1 MELKVIPPPAI
12 ALFLES
18 QSSLAPVFHFQGDI
32 SIGLRNSTDIRIISA
47 DMKYNRI
54 INILNP
60 IKECS
65 LFLLGPRQTGKTTL
79 LQELFPNATVYD
91 LLQANQ
97 FQELSADPTL
107 IRQRLKSSDTLVV
120 IDEVQKLPILLD
132 EVHSLIQRNPALRF
146 VLTGSSARKLRR
158 GGVNLLA
165 GRARIRYLHPLVSP
179 ELDYDRLLE
188 RLERGGLPFIIDSS
202 SPREDLQT
210 YCGTYLQEE
219 IRAESLVR
227 SIENFSRFLL
237 VAGLTNGTQLNYENV
252 ARDAGLAARTVREYY
267 QILCDTLLGHIVEPF
282 GATTRRKAVGIP
294 KFYLFDLG
302 VANFLTKT
310 GEIQK
315 GSKSYGD
322 AIEHL
327 VFLELKAFLDYRASD
342 LPLSYWR
349 STTKFEVD
357 FTIGDSVAIEVKA
370 KARVTDPD
378 LKGLRALKEERI
390 FKRLICVSD
399 ETSSRTTDDGIEII
413 PIQEFL
419 RALWTEEVITD
430 A

>member
-1 MELKVIPPPAI
+1 
-12 ALFLES
+12 
-18 QSSLAPVFHFQGDI
+18 
-32 SIGLRNSTDIRIISA
+32 
-47 DMKYNRI
+47 MKYNRI
-54 INILNP
+54 INIVESLQ
-60 IKECS
+60 ERS

-79 LQELFPNATVYD
+79 LQNLFPNATVYD

-120 IDEVQKLPILLD
+120 IDEVHKLPVLLD

-179 ELDYDRLLE
+179 ELNFERLLE
-188 RLERGGLPFIIDSS
+188 RLVRGGLPFIIDSS

-237 VAGLTNGTQLNYENV
+237 VAGLTNGAQLNYENV

-267 QILCDTLLGHIVEPF
+267 QILSDTLLGHIVEPF
-282 GATTRRKAVGIP
+282 GATIRRKAVGIP

-310 GEIQK
+310 GAIQK

-327 VFLELKAFLDYRASD
+327 VFLELKAFLDYHAKD
-342 LPLSYWR
+342 LPLGYWR

-357 FTIGDSVAIEVKA
+357 FTIGEDVAVEVKS
-370 KARVTDPD
+370 KSKVTDSD
-378 LKGLRALKEERI
+378 LKGIRALKEEGI

-399 ETSSRTTDDGIEII
+399 ESAARTTDDNIDVI
-413 PIQEFL
+413 PLQAFL
-419 RALWTEEVITD
+419 RELWRGEVC
-430 A
+430 

>member
-1 MELKVIPPPAI
+1 
-12 ALFLES
+12 
-18 QSSLAPVFHFQGDI
+18 
-32 SIGLRNSTDIRIISA
+32 
-47 DMKYNRI
+47 MKYTRI
-54 INILNP
+54 INILKP
-60 IKECS
+60 LTERS
-65 LFLLGPRQTGKTTL
+65 LLLLGPRQTGKTTL
-79 LQELFPNATVYD
+79 LQNLFPDATVYD

-107 IRQRLKSSDTLVV
+107 IRQRLKNTDTLVV
-120 IDEVQKLPILLD
+120 IDEIQKLPVLLD
-132 EVHSLIQRNPALRF
+132 EVHSLIQRNQALRF

-179 ELDYDRLLE
+179 ELTSDRLLD

-219 IRAESLVR
+219 IKAESLVR

-237 VAGLTNGTQLNYENV
+237 VAGLTNCSQLNYENV

-267 QILCDTLLGHIVEPF
+267 QILSDTLLGHIVEPF
-282 GATTRRKAVGIP
+282 NATKRRKAVGIP

-310 GEIQK
+310 GAIQR
-315 GSKSYGD
+315 GSRSYGD

-327 VFLELKAFLDYRASD
+327 IFLELKAFLDYQVRD
-342 LPLSYWR
+342 LPLCYWR

-357 FTIGDSVAIEVKA
+357 FTIGEDVAIEVKA
-370 KARVTDPD
+370 KPRITDSD

-399 ETSSRTTDDGIEII
+399 ESCARTTDDDIEII
-413 PIQEFL
+413 PLESFL
-419 RALWTEEVITD
+419 GYLWSGEII
-430 A
+430 

>member
-1 MELKVIPPPAI
+1 M
-12 ALFLES
+12 
-18 QSSLAPVFHFQGDI
+18 
-32 SIGLRNSTDIRIISA
+32 
-47 DMKYNRI
+47 
-54 INILNP
+54 
-60 IKECS
+60 
-65 LFLLGPRQTGKTTL
+65 
-79 LQELFPNATVYD
+79 
-91 LLQANQ
+91 
-97 FQELSADPTL
+97 
-107 IRQRLKSSDTLVV
+107 
-120 IDEVQKLPILLD
+120 
-132 EVHSLIQRNPALRF
+132 
-146 VLTGSSARKLRR
+146 
-158 GGVNLLA
+158 NLLA

-237 VAGLTNGTQLNYENV
+237 VAGLTNGAQLNYENV

-282 GATTRRKAVGIP
+282 GATTRREAVGIP

-327 VFLELKAFLDYRASD
+327 VFLELRAFLDYRASD

-349 STTKFEVD
+349 STTKFEVG

-370 KARVTDPD
+370 KSRVTEPD
-378 LKGLRALKEERI
+378 LKGLRALKEEGI

-413 PIQEFL
+413 PIQEFFL
-419 RALWTEEVITD
+419 TRMTSNKA
-430 A
+430 

>member
-1 MELKVIPPPAI
+1 M
-12 ALFLES
+12 
-18 QSSLAPVFHFQGDI
+18 
-32 SIGLRNSTDIRIISA
+32 SA

-54 INILNP
+54 INVLAP
-60 IKECS
+60 LKERS

-79 LQELFPNATVYD
+79 LQELFPSATVYD

-132 EVHSLIQRNPALRF
+132 EVHSLIQRNSALRF

-179 ELDYDRLLE
+179 ELNYDRLLE

-267 QILCDTLLGHIVEPF
+267 QILCDTLVGHIVEPF

-315 GSKSYGD
+315 GSKNYGD

-327 VFLELKAFLDYRASD
+327 VFLELKAFLDYQASD

-357 FTIGDSVAIEVKA
+357 FTIGDTVAIEVKA
-370 KARVTDPD
+370 KSRVTDPD
-378 LKGLRALKEERI
+378 LKGLRALNEEGI
-390 FKRLICVSD
+390 FKRLICISD

-419 RALWTEEVITD
+419 RALWTGQVVKNSSQS
-430 A
+430 

>member
-1 MELKVIPPPAI
+1 MLSSCLHHFAI
-12 ALFLES
+12 LG
-18 QSSLAPVFHFQGDI
+18 API
-32 SIGLRNSTDIRIISA
+32 SIDLRNSTDIRNISA
-47 DMKYNRI
+47 DIKYNRL
-54 INILNP
+54 INILEP
-60 IKECS
+60 LKERS
-65 LFLLGPRQTGKTTL
+65 LFLLGPLQTGKSTL
-79 LQELFPNATVYD
+79 LQELFPSAAVYD

-132 EVHSLIQRNPALRF
+132 EVHSLIQRNSALRF

-179 ELDYDRLLE
+179 ELNYDRLLE

-267 QILCDTLLGHIVEPF
+267 QILCDTLVGHIVEPF

-315 GSKSYGD
+315 GSKSCGD

-327 VFLELKAFLDYRASD
+327 VFLELKAFLDYQARD

-357 FTIGDSVAIEVKA
+357 FTIGDTVAVEVKA
-370 KARVTDPD
+370 KSRVTDPD
-378 LKGLRALKEERI
+378 LKGLRALNEEGI

-419 RALWTEEVITD
+419 RALWSEDIVIS

>member
-1 MELKVIPPPAI
+1 
-12 ALFLES
+12 
-18 QSSLAPVFHFQGDI
+18 
-32 SIGLRNSTDIRIISA
+32 
-47 DMKYNRI
+47 MKYNRI
-54 INILNP
+54 INILDVV
-60 IKECS
+60 KERS

-79 LQELFPNATVYD
+79 LQELFPQAIVYD

-107 IRQRLKSSDTLVV
+107 IRQRLKSSDRIVV
-120 IDEVQKLPILLD
+120 IDEVQKLPSLLD
-132 EVHSLIQRNPALRF
+132 EVHSLIQRNSDLRF

-179 ELDYDRLLE
+179 ELGSSRLLE

-219 IRAESLVR
+219 VRAESLVR

-267 QILCDTLLGHIVEPF
+267 HILSDTLLGHIVEPF

-310 GEIQK
+310 GSIQK
-315 GSKSYGD
+315 GSRSYGD

-342 LPLSYWR
+342 LPLAYWR

-357 FTIGDSVAIEVKA
+357 FTIGESVAIEVKA
-370 KARVTDPD
+370 KTRVTESD
-378 LKGLRALKEERI
+378 LKGLRALKEEGI

-399 ETSSRTTDDGIEII
+399 ESSPRTSDDGIQLIPLDLFLDELWRGEII
-413 PIQEFL
+413 
-419 RALWTEEVITD
+419 
-430 A
+430 

>member
-1 MELKVIPPPAI
+1 MDV
-12 ALFLES
+12 S
-18 QSSLAPVFHFQGDI
+18 I
-32 SIGLRNSTDIRIISA
+32 SLRNSTDIRIISA
-47 DMKYNRI
+47 DMKYDRI
-54 INILNP
+54 INILSP
-60 IKECS
+60 LKERS

-79 LQELFPNATVYD
+79 LQELFPSATVYD

-132 EVHSLIQRNPALRF
+132 EVHSLIQRNSALRF

-179 ELDYDRLLE
+179 ELNYGRLLE

-302 VANFLTKT
+302 VANFLAKT
-310 GEIQK
+310 GEIHK
-315 GSKSYGD
+315 GSKSYGE
-322 AIEHL
+322 AVEHL

-370 KARVTDPD
+370 KSRVSDPD
-378 LKGLRALKEERI
+378 LKGLRALREEGI

-399 ETSSRTTDDGIEII
+399 ETSSRITDDEIEII
-413 PIQEFL
+413 PIEDFL
-419 RALWTEEVITD
+419 RSLWTNQVVVG

>member
-1 MELKVIPPPAI
+1 
-12 ALFLES
+12 
-18 QSSLAPVFHFQGDI
+18 
-32 SIGLRNSTDIRIISA
+32 
-47 DMKYNRI
+47 MKYARV
-54 INILNP
+54 INILKP
-60 IKECS
+60 LTERS
-65 LFLLGPRQTGKTTL
+65 LLLLGPRQTGKTTL
-79 LQELFPNATVYD
+79 LQNLFPEATVYD

-107 IRQRLKSSDTLVV
+107 IRQRLKSTDTLVV
-120 IDEVQKLPILLD
+120 IDEIQKLPILLD
-132 EVHSLIQRNPALRF
+132 EVHSLIQRNQALRF

-179 ELDYDRLLE
+179 EVTPDRLLD

-219 IRAESLVR
+219 IKAESLVR

-237 VAGLTNGTQLNYENV
+237 VAGLTNCSQLNYENV

-267 QILCDTLLGHIVEPF
+267 QILSDTLLGHIVEPF
-282 GATTRRKAVGIP
+282 SATKRRKAVGIP

-310 GEIQK
+310 GAIQR

-327 VFLELKAFLDYRASD
+327 IFLELKAFLDYQVRD
-342 LPLSYWR
+342 LPLCYWR
-349 STTKFEVD
+349 STSKFEVD
-357 FTIGDSVAIEVKA
+357 FTIGEDVAIEVKA
-370 KARVTDPD
+370 KPRVTDSD

-399 ETSSRTTDDGIEII
+399 ESCARKTDDDIEII
-413 PIQEFL
+413 PLQLFL
-419 RALWTEEVITD
+419 GSLWNGEIV
-430 A
+430 